1 MSTATHVQVFD
12 RLLEIALLIEDDLMR
27 FFRGTGLTTART
39 HLLWEL
45 HRLGPSTQQ
54 TLATALNVTPRNVT
68 GLVDTL
74 EAGGFVDRRP
84 HPSDR
89 RATLVTLTEL
99 GTKTTAEMARDRE
112 LIASE
117 LVAGFGDHQLDQF
130 IGNLDTVAE
139 RLHAMVKADRP
150 STEAPA

>member
-1 MSTATHVQVFD
+1 VFDHVHLFD
-12 RLLEIALLIEDDLMR
+12 RLLEIALLIQEDLAN
-27 FFRGTGLTTART
+27 FFTATGLTAART

-54 TLATALNVTPRNVT
+54 ALAMALNVTPRNVT
-68 GLVDTL
+68 GLVDAL
-74 EAGGFVDRRP
+74 QASGFVERRL

-99 GTKTTAEMARDRE
+99 GTKTTAEMVRGRE

-117 LVAGFGDHQLDQF
+117 LAAGFNNDELGQF
-130 IGNLDTVAE
+130 RHNLDTVAE
-139 RLHAMVKADRP
+139 RLQAMARANQP
-150 STEAPA
+150 LTETSA